1 MSGIRIAALGLGAVL
16 TAGAVCGVPL
26 LANGKSSAGSEKQ
39 PQAVAVSEEPLATPE
54 PGELGNPR
62 SSYKLGSAKSLEGKN
77 LIYSLFVDTP
87 DAKWTDRDKKKAL
100 QNLEIA
106 KEYIETE
113 AKSYRKKVDLVVDF
127 EENEDLTGSARIN
140 FSLKDGEDYEEAL
153 DEEIAAWFD
162 EQIDYEALCK
172 EYKAKGIA
180 MIVFVN
186 HKGST
191 YAICYDGIDNPKESL
206 VMFAGEVPAVYAHE
220 ILHLFGAHDLY
231 EDAEY
236 TEEVCEYVKK
246 AYPDEIMYTV
256 TDKNGRLNDSEI
268 QNELSPITAYHLGWV
283 NYIEEIDV
291 FPQLKR

>member
-1 MSGIRIAALGLGAVL
+1 M
-16 TAGAVCGVPL
+16 PL
-26 LANGKSSAGSEKQ
+26 LADGKSSTDSGKQ
-39 PQAVAVSEEPLATPE
+39 PQAAAVGEELSAAPE
-54 PGELGNPR
+54 PGEPGNPR

-87 DAKWTDRDKKKAL
+87 DAEWTDPDKKKAL
-100 QNLEIA
+100 KNLKIA
-106 KEYIETE
+106 KEYIEAE
-113 AKSYRKKVDLVVDF
+113 AKGYHKKAELVVDF
-127 EENEDLTGSARIN
+127 EENEDLTGSARIH

-153 DEEIAAWFD
+153 DEEIAGWLED
-162 EQIDYEALCK
+162 QIDYEALTK

-180 MIVFVN
+180 TIVFVN

-191 YAICYDGIDNPKESL
+191 YAICYDGVDNPQESL

-256 TDKNGRLNDSEI
+256 KDEKGRLNNSEI
-268 QNELSPITAYHLGWV
+268 QNELSPVTAYHLGWV

>member
-1 MSGIRIAALGLGAVL
+1 MSGIRIAALRLGVVL
-16 TAGAVCGVPL
+16 TAGVVCGMPL
-26 LANGKSSAGSEKQ
+26 LADGKSSTDSGKQ
-39 PQAVAVSEEPLATPE
+39 PQTAAVGEELSAAPE

-62 SSYKLGSAKSLEGKN
+62 SSYKLGSARSLEGKN

-87 DAKWTDRDKKKAL
+87 DAEWTDRDKKKAL
-100 QNLEIA
+100 KNLKIA
-106 KEYIETE
+106 KEYIEAE
-113 AKSYRKKVDLVVDF
+113 AKGYHKKVDLVVDF
-127 EENEDLTGSARIN
+127 EENEDLTGNARIN

-153 DEEIAAWFD
+153 DEEIAGWLED
-162 EQIDYEALCK
+162 QIDYEALTK

-180 MIVFVN
+180 TIVFVN

-191 YAICYDGIDNPKESL
+191 YAICYDGVDNPQESL

-256 TDKNGRLNDSEI
+256 KDEKGRLNSSEI
-268 QNELSPITAYHLGWV
+268 QNQLSPVTAYHLGWV

>member
-16 TAGAVCGVPL
+16 IAEAVCGMLLQAAGKGSVKQTPVPT
-26 LANGKSSAGSEKQ
+26 AT
-39 PQAVAVSEEPLATPE
+39 VSEEPLATPE

-100 QNLEIA
+100 KNLEIA
-106 KEYIETE
+106 KDYIETE
-113 AKSYRKKVDLVVDF
+113 AKSYHKKVDLVVDF

-153 DEEIAAWFD
+153 DEKIAGWLED
-162 EQIDYEALCK
+162 QIDYQALTK

-180 MIVFVN
+180 TIVFVN

-191 YAICYDGIDNPKESL
+191 YAICYDGVDNPQESL

-256 TDKNGRLNDSEI
+256 KDGKGRLNNSEI

>member
-153 DEEIAAWFD
+153 DEEIAGWLD
-162 EQIDYEALCK
+162 ERIDYEALCK

-191 YAICYDGIDNPKESL
+191 YAICYDGVDNPQESL

-256 TDKNGRLNDSEI
+256 KDEDGRLNSSEI

>member
-16 TAGAVCGVPL
+16 TVGTVCGAPL
-26 LANGKSSAGSEKQ
+26 PVNGKSSTGSEKQ
-39 PQAVAVSEEPLATPE
+39 PQAVAVREESSETPE

-62 SSYKLGSAKSLEGKN
+62 SSYKLGSANSLEGKN

-100 QNLEIA
+100 KNLEIA
-106 KEYIETE
+106 KEYIEAE
-113 AKSYRKKVDLVVDF
+113 AKSYHKKVDLVVDF
-127 EENEDLTGSARIN
+127 EEYGDLTGGARIN

-153 DEEIAAWFD
+153 DEEIAGWLED
-162 EQIDYEALCK
+162 QIDYEALTK

-191 YAICYDGIDNPKESL
+191 YAICYDGVDDPQESL

-246 AYPDEIMYTV
+246 AYPNEIMYTV
-256 TDKNGRLNDSEI
+256 KDEDGRLNSSEI

>member
-1 MSGIRIAALGLGAVL
+1 MSGIRIVALGLGAVL
-16 TAGAVCGVPL
+16 TAGAVCGMPLQAAGKGSAKQTPVPT
-26 LANGKSSAGSEKQ
+26 AT
-39 PQAVAVSEEPLATPE
+39 VREEPSATPE

-62 SSYKLGSAKSLEGKN
+62 SSYKLGSAKNLEGKN

-100 QNLEIA
+100 KNLEIA

-113 AKSYRKKVDLVVDF
+113 AKSYHKKVDLIVDF

-153 DEEIAAWFD
+153 DEEIAGWLND
-162 EQIDYEALCK
+162 QIDYEALTK

-180 MIVFVN
+180 TIVFVN

-191 YAICYDGIDNPKESL
+191 YAICYDGVDNPQESL

-256 TDKNGRLNDSEI
+256 RDEKGRLNKSEI

-291 FPQLKR
+291 FPQLRR

>member
-1 MSGIRIAALGLGAVL
+1 MSGIRIAALRLGVVL
-16 TAGAVCGVPL
+16 TAGVVCGMPL
-26 LANGKSSAGSEKQ
+26 LVDGKSSTDSGQQ
-39 PQAVAVSEEPLATPE
+39 PQTAAVSEELLAAPE

-62 SSYKLGSAKSLEGKN
+62 SSYKLGSARSLEGKN

-87 DAKWTDRDKKKAL
+87 DAEWTDRDKKKAL
-100 QNLEIA
+100 KNLKIA
-106 KEYIETE
+106 KEYIEAE
-113 AKSYRKKVDLVVDF
+113 AKDYHKKVDLVVDF
-127 EENEDLTGSARIN
+127 EKNEDLTGSARIH

-153 DEEIAAWFD
+153 DEEIAGWLED
-162 EQIDYEALCK
+162 QIDYEVLTK

-180 MIVFVN
+180 TIVFVN

-191 YAICYDGIDNPKESL
+191 YAICYDGVDNPQESL

-256 TDKNGRLNDSEI
+256 KDEKGRLNNSEI
-268 QNELSPITAYHLGWV
+268 QNELSPVTAYHLGWV

>member
-1 MSGIRIAALGLGAVL
+1 MSGIRIAALRLGVVL
-16 TAGAVCGVPL
+16 TAGVVLGMPL
-26 LANGKSSAGSEKQ
+26 LVDGKSSTDSGKQ
-39 PQAVAVSEEPLATPE
+39 PQTAAVGEELSAAPE

-62 SSYKLGSAKSLEGKN
+62 SSYKIGSARSLEGKN

-87 DAKWTDRDKKKAL
+87 DAEWTDRDKKKAL
-100 QNLEIA
+100 KKLEIA

-113 AKSYRKKVDLVVDF
+113 AKSYHKKVDLVVDF

-153 DEEIAAWFD
+153 DEEIAAWLD
-162 EQIDYEALCK
+162 EQIDYEALTK

-180 MIVFVN
+180 TIVFVN

-191 YAICYDGIDNPKESL
+191 YAICYDGVDNPQESL

-256 TDKNGRLNDSEI
+256 KDENGRLNNSEI

>member
-16 TAGAVCGVPL
+16 TVGTVCGVPL
-26 LANGKSSAGSEKQ
+26 PVNGKSSTGSEKQ
-39 PQAVAVSEEPLATPE
+39 PQAVAVSEESSETPE
-54 PGELGNPR
+54 LGELGNPR
-62 SSYKLGSAKSLEGKN
+62 SSYKLGSANSLEGKN

-100 QNLEIA
+100 KNLEIA
-106 KEYIETE
+106 KEYIEAE
-113 AKSYRKKVDLVVDF
+113 AKSYHKKVDLVVDF
-127 EENEDLTGSARIN
+127 EEYGDLTGGARIN
-140 FSLKDGEDYEEAL
+140 FSLKDGKDYEEAL
-153 DEEIAAWFD
+153 DEEIAGWLED
-162 EQIDYEALCK
+162 QIDYEALTK

-191 YAICYDGIDNPKESL
+191 YAICYDGVDDPQESL

-246 AYPDEIMYTV
+246 AYPNEIMYTV
-256 TDKNGRLNDSEI
+256 KDEDGRLNSSEI

>member
-16 TAGAVCGVPL
+16 IAEAVCGMPLQAAGKGSVKQTPVPT
-26 LANGKSSAGSEKQ
+26 
-39 PQAVAVSEEPLATPE
+39 VTVSEEPLATPE
-54 PGELGNPR
+54 PGEPGNPR
-62 SSYKLGSAKSLEGKN
+62 SSYKLGSARSLEGRN

-87 DAKWTDRDKKKAL
+87 DAEWTDRDKK
-100 QNLEIA
+100 
-106 KEYIETE
+106 
-113 AKSYRKKVDLVVDF
+113 
-127 EENEDLTGSARIN
+127 
-140 FSLKDGEDYEEAL
+140 
-153 DEEIAAWFD
+153 
-162 EQIDYEALCK
+162 IDYEALTK

-180 MIVFVN
+180 TIVFVN

-191 YAICYDGIDNPKESL
+191 YAICYDGVDNPQESL

-256 TDKNGRLNDSEI
+256 KDEKGRLNNSEI
-268 QNELSPITAYHLGWV
+268 QNELSPVTAYHLGWV

>member
-77 LIYSLFVDTP
+77 LIYSFFVDTP
-87 DAKWTDRDKKKAL
+87 DAKWTDRDKKKVL

-180 MIVFVN
+180 TIVFVN

-206 VMFAGEVPAVYAHE
+206 VMFAGEAPAVYAHE

-268 QNELSPITAYHLGWV
+268 QNELSPITAYHLGWA